1 MSLAP
6 YRHVLALPGVRPLL
20 LLGLIARIPMTAVAI
35 SFTLHTVLTLHRS
48 YAQAGLVTT
57 VYTIAAAVSSPLMGR
72 MLDRGGV
79 RPVMAITGGAQLVIW
94 TVAPN
99 LGYAGLLAAAAFV
112 GLFAIPIFGL
122 VRQSLS
128 ALVPDDQRRPAFAL
142 DSMGVELSFMVGP
155 AVAVAGAT
163 ALSST
168 LTMYILGGALVLA
181 AIGVYWLNPPMRSE
195 SEEADAAQASVP
207 RRTWLRGPVLAV
219 LATATGMTVI
229 LSGTDMAIVG
239 ILREAG
245 ATTSTGLVIALWC
258 AYSLLGA
265 LIYGALHRPFSPLAL
280 VATMGLLTI
289 PIGLSPSWLWLCVL
303 LIPAGMLCAPS
314 ITAGNEAI
322 ARLVPAS
329 SRGEAMGLQ
338 GSAMT
343 AGVSLGAPFAGFVV
357 DVAGPGWAFAA
368 VGGVGILVVLASLPL
383 YRRPRPVLD
392 SAPTADA
399 AETAAAETAAADAGA
414 LPDAEPARA

>member
-20 LLGLIARIPMTAVAI
+20 LLGLIARIPMTAI
-35 SFTLHTVLTLHRS
+35 GITFTLHTVTTLHRS
-48 YAQAGLVTT
+48 YALAGLVTT
-57 VYTIAAAVSSPLMGR
+57 VYTVAAAISSPLLGR
-72 MLDRGGV
+72 ALDRGGV
-79 RPVMAITGGAQLVIW
+79 RPVMAVTGGAQLLIW
-94 TVAPN
+94 LFAPR
-99 LGYAGLLAAAAFV
+99 LGYAGLLVAAAVA

-155 AVAVAGAT
+155 AVAVAAAT
-163 ALSST
+163 SLSST
-168 LTMYILGGALVLA
+168 LTMYVLGGSLVLA
-181 AIGVYWLNPPMRSE
+181 AIGVYWLNPPMRSAI
-195 SEEADAAQASVP
+195 EEAASAGQTAVP
-207 RRTWLRGPVLAV
+207 RRVWLRGPVLAV
-219 LATATGMTVI
+219 LATATAMTLI

-245 ATTSTGLVIALWC
+245 AMSSTGLVIALWC

-265 LIYGALHRPFSPLAL
+265 LIYGALHRPVSSLTL
-280 VATMGLLTI
+280 VAAMGLLTV
-289 PIGLSPSWLWLCVL
+289 PIGLSPSWLWLCVA

-314 ITAGNEAI
+314 ITAGNEAL

-329 SRGEAMGLQ
+329 SRGEAMGLL

-343 AGVSLGAPFAGFVV
+343 VGVSLGAPFAGLILDLV
-357 DVAGPGWAFAA
+357 GPGWAFVT
-368 VGGVGILVVLASLPL
+368 VGGVGAAAVLFALPL
-383 YRRPRPVLD
+383 YRRPRPSLEPEPAAPAVAVATG
-392 SAPTADA
+392 SAPTA
-399 AETAAAETAAADAGA
+399 
-414 LPDAEPARA
+414 EPEPVRI

>member
-1 MSLAP
+1 MSLTP
-6 YRHVLALPGVRPLL
+6 YRHVLALPGVRPIL
-20 LLGLIARIPMTAVAI
+20 LLGLIARIPMTAIGI
-35 SFTLHTVLTLHRS
+35 SFTLHTVLTLHHS
-48 YAQAGLVTT
+48 YGAAGLVTT

-79 RPVMAITGGAQLVIW
+79 RRVMAITGGAQLVIW
-94 TVAPN
+94 LFAPT
-99 LGYAGLLAAAAFV
+99 LGYAGLLVAAAFA

-122 VRQSLS
+122 VRQSIS

-168 LTMYILGGALVLA
+168 LTMYVLGAAMVLA
-181 AIGVYWLNPPMRSE
+181 AVGVYWLNPPMRSE
-195 SEEADAAQASVP
+195 AEEAAAEQVRIP
-207 RRTWLRGPVLAV
+207 RRQWLRGPVLAV

-229 LSGTDMAIVG
+229 LSGTDMAVVG
-239 ILREAG
+239 ILREAD
-245 ATTSTGLVIALWC
+245 ATSSTGLVIALWC

-280 VATMGLLTI
+280 VAVMGLLTI
-289 PIGLSPSWLWLCVL
+289 PIGLSPNWLWLCVL
-303 LIPAGMLCAPS
+303 LIPAGLLCAPS

-322 ARLVPAS
+322 TRLVPAT

-357 DVAGPGWAFAA
+357 DFAGPGWAFAA
-368 VGGVGILVVLASLPL
+368 VGAAGILVVLASLPL
-383 YRRPRPVLD
+383 YRRPTPALEPLATPDTAGEPVTV
-392 SAPTADA
+392 SQVTEPVT
-399 AETAAAETAAADAGA
+399 
-414 LPDAEPARA
+414 EPASAYSS